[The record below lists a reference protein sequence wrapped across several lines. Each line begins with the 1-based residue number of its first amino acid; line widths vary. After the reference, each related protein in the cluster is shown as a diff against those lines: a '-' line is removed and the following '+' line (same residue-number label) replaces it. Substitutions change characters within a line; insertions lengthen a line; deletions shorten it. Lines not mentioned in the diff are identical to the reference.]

1 MATGQAPTY
10 MVIGKPIPRVEG
22 VGKVNGAA
30 AYTADVAPPMTV
42 WAKNV
47 RSPFPHARILSID
60 TSRALAVPG
69 VLAVVTAADIPNDRT
84 GRNIKD
90 VPLLCDDKVR
100 FVGDKVAAVAAE
112 SREIAA
118 TAAELVDVRYE
129 ELPAVFDAE
138 EAMQPGAPVIH
149 AETGSYIGFPEIPS
163 DIPNLCGYAI
173 SEVGNLEEGFRDAD
187 VVIEHRLVTQ
197 LSHQGYLEP
206 TAWLVDISPEAGQQ
220 PERVEVWASNKVPY
234 STRSEL
240 GRLLQRDEADIRLHP
255 VSIGADFGSKS
266 TTGDAPVA
274 YYLSQMLGRPVKF
287 VNSAAEDLTAVAP
300 KHAFVVKL
308 RTGLKRDGKIV
319 AHDATVIMNRGAYTG
334 QNTSANGLLGGAQ
347 RVGNFYDIPNMRIEA
362 FAAYT
367 NRVPCGYMRA
377 PGSPQALFA
386 IEVHLDLIASELGID
401 PVEIRKRNV
410 PSTSPSGAQHLA
422 VRVLDEAAEAFGW
435 SDRTR
440 AGSRDRGDAKLVGH
454 GVGMADR
461 GHGAGQ
467 ASSSIRVNPDG
478 TVTATTSQPDNGTGG
493 LTVVAAVVAESF
505 GVPLNRV
512 HVVRSDTDEFPIDVE
527 AGGSKTTNSA
537 GTAALAACDQV
548 RNQLTPLAAQA
559 LGGEPVEWQPAQF
572 AADGAITQGGWRSED
587 GRFIS
592 VESLAAELIREDEP
606 LAIATVTMQAP
617 RTPDPGVC
625 VQMAEVEVDKET
637 GQVTLTRLVTAQ
649 DVGTIINELGHQGQ
663 INGGVVQG
671 IGYAL
676 MEELIVED
684 GHVTTPNFA
693 DYKMPTIRDI
703 PELITVNVP
712 DHGEALGPFH
722 AKSIGE
728 IPTIPTAGAIA
739 NAVADAI
746 GAPIVE
752 LPVTAERVFQA
763 LSARGTSQS

>member
-1 MATGQAPTY
+1 

-30 AYTADVAPPMTV
+30 AYTADVAPPMTA

-112 SREIAA
+112 SREIATA
-118 TAAELVDVRYE
+118 AAELVDVRYE

-149 AETGSYIGFPEIPS
+149 AETGSYIGFPEVPS

-173 SEVGNLEEGFRDAD
+173 SEIGNLEEGFRDAD
-187 VVIEHRLVTQ
+187 VIIEHRLVTQ

-206 TAWLVDISPEAGQQ
+206 TAWLVDISPMADQQ

-287 VNSAAEDLTAVAP
+287 VNSATEDLTAVAP

-319 AHDATVIMNRGAYTG
+319 AHDASVIMNRGAYTG

-401 PVEIRKRNV
+401 PSRSGSATCRPPLRAEPRTWPYASSMRLPR
-410 PSTSPSGAQHLA
+410 PSAGATERAPAHATEEAPSSWGTGLGWRIEATARVRPRHPSG
-422 VRVLDEAAEAFGW
+422 
-435 SDRTR
+435 STRTARLPQRLPSRTTAR
-440 AGSRDRGDAKLVGH
+440 AGSRSWQR
-454 GVGMADR
+454 
-461 GHGAGQ
+461 
-467 ASSSIRVNPDG
+467 SSRRVSAYRSTG
-478 TVTATTSQPDNGTGG
+478 CTSFARTPTSSPSMWRP
-493 LTVVAAVVAESF
+493 AAARR
-505 GVPLNRV
+505 P
-512 HVVRSDTDEFPIDVE
+512 T
-527 AGGSKTTNSA
+527 
-537 GTAALAACDQV
+537 
-548 RNQLTPLAAQA
+548 AQA
-559 LGGEPVEWQPAQF
+559 RRRWRR
-572 AADGAITQGGWRSED
+572 AIR
-587 GRFIS
+587 
-592 VESLAAELIREDEP
+592 
-606 LAIATVTMQAP
+606 
-617 RTPDPGVC
+617 
-625 VQMAEVEVDKET
+625 
-637 GQVTLTRLVTAQ
+637 
-649 DVGTIINELGHQGQ
+649 
-663 INGGVVQG
+663 
-671 IGYAL
+671 
-676 MEELIVED
+676 
-684 GHVTTPNFA
+684 
-693 DYKMPTIRDI
+693 
-703 PELITVNVP
+703 
-712 DHGEALGPFH
+712 
-722 AKSIGE
+722 
-728 IPTIPTAGAIA
+728 
-739 NAVADAI
+739 
-746 GAPIVE
+746 
-752 LPVTAERVFQA
+752 
-763 LSARGTSQS
+763 